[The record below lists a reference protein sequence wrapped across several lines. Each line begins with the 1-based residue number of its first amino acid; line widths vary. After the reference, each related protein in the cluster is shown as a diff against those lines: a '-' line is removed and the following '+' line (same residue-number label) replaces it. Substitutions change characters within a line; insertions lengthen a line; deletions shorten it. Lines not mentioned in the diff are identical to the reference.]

1 MKKNLLLS
9 FIITVFSFIC
19 FLLFMLET
27 YYLANQVNEFIFLT
41 IAFVVSFVF
50 SMLTVFITKKIFKDK
65 KFYREFSI
73 SFLII
78 MISFLITNILEMIL
92 VKTFVDV
99 SSNNILYFLASILQT
114 LRLTFGFSIPIYVFV
129 NILEFVRSK
138 MFKEENYESV

>member
-41 IAFVVSFVF
+41 IAFMVSFIF

-78 MISFLITNILEMIL
+78 MVSFLITNTLEMIL

-114 LRLTFGFSIPIYVFV
+114 LRLTFGFSIPIYVLV
-129 NILEFVRSK
+129 NVLEFARSK

>member
-114 LRLTFGFSIPIYVFV
+114 LRLTFGFSIPIYVLV
-129 NILEFVRSK
+129 NVLEFARSK

>member
-19 FLLFMLET
+19 FVLFMLET
-27 YYLANQVNEFIFLT
+27 YYLANQVNEFMFLT
-41 IAFVVSFVF
+41 IAFMVSFIF
-50 SMLTVFITKKIFKDK
+50 SMLTVFITKKLFKDK

-78 MISFLITNILEMIL
+78 MVSFLITNILEMIL

-114 LRLTFGFSIPIYVFV
+114 LRLTFSFSIPIYVLV
-129 NILEFVRSK
+129 NVLEFTRSK
-138 MFKEENYESV
+138 MFKEERYESV

>member
-78 MISFLITNILEMIL
+78 MISFLITNVLEMIL

-129 NILEFVRSK
+129 NILEFARSK